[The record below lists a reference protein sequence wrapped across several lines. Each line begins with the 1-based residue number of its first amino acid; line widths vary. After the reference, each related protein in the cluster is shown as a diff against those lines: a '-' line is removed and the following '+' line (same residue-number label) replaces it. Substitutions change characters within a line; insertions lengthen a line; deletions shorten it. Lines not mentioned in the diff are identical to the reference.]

1 MEGSKT
7 MTLDE
12 TQKKKVAGWI
22 EEGLKLSEIQKR
34 LDAELGVRM
43 TYIEVR
49 LLVDDLKLVPKDP
62 APVNPVELG
71 NQRAPA
77 SATDEHGALLPDD
90 KAESTPIAEG
100 EGPTGTGRVAVTVD
114 EIARPGALVSG
125 GVTFSDGNSAVWYL
139 DQFGRLGLAPKQQGY
154 KPSAIDLQTFQMEL
168 QNRMAK
174 MGF

>member
-1 MEGSKT
+1 

-12 TQKKKVAGWI
+12 TQKKKVTAWI

-49 LLVDDLKLVPKDP
+49 LLVDDLKLIPKDP
-62 APVNPVELG
+62 APAIPVELG
-71 NQRAPA
+71 KQRTTAD
-77 SATDEHGALLPDD
+77 ATDEDGAMLPGDE
-90 KAESTPIAEG
+90 AEGVPVAEG
-100 EGPTGTGRVAVTVD
+100 EAPTGTARISMTVD

-125 GVTFSDGNSAVWYL
+125 GVTFSDGNSAIWYV

-168 QNRMAK
+168 QNQLAK
-174 MGF
+174 LGF

>member
-1 MEGSKT
+1 

-49 LLVDDLKLVPKDP
+49 LLVDDLKLMPKDP

-71 NQRAPA
+71 NPPARTDAP
-77 SATDEHGALLPDD
+77 DEDETLIPDEEDAGAAPL
-90 KAESTPIAEG
+90 AEG
-100 EGPTGTGRVAVTVD
+100 EGPAGTGRVTVAVD
-114 EIARPGALVSG
+114 KIARPGALVSG

-154 KPSAIDLQTFQMEL
+154 KPSAADLQTFQVEL